1 MERKQEV
8 HVFAGFTFLTVGLL
22 TERKLDCH
30 LCRSVWRGHYQ
41 VAGVVVFVVY
51 AGQSQYRVLAH
62 LLQVVFIRFWR
73 GCEVVEQ
80 TTAASTRLLHHV
92 PLAKK
97 LKINSRCVKRL
108 WQKEKLIYFG
118 RFHNDYGFVSTEGN
132 IAEEIAKVIQT
143 NYYWRKIS
151 WIL

>member
-1 MERKQEV
+1 MERKQEQV
-8 HVFAGFTFLTVGLL
+8 HLFAGFTFLTVGLL

-51 AGQSQYRVLAH
+51 ASQSQDRVLAH
-62 LLQVVFIRFWR
+62 LLQVIFIRFWR

-97 LKINSRCVKRL
+97 LKINSRYVKRL

-118 RFHNDYGFVSTEGN
+118 RFHRWLWFCFN
-132 IAEEIAKVIQT
+132 
-143 NYYWRKIS
+143 WRQYS
-151 WIL
+151 WRNC